1 MIKTKKLF
9 VLVFLL
15 LNCILFSACS
25 QSKEVDFVKKYKI
38 DLNTISDVTEV
49 LQKAIDE
56 LPDDG
61 VLFLQDGTYPLAGRI
76 VFKEN
81 MTFKLSDNAI
91 LLNCSQDKNPMMAY
105 NHPYKHNKAEGN
117 SNIIIEGGI
126 WDMNGQLDE
135 SGTPKNLPNAESIN
149 ALGIGYGSNITIR
162 NITFRDCYNGH
173 VIQVAGSDN
182 VLIENCRF
190 EGQSFRGSG
199 DKTREL
205 LQIEPGTVKGY
216 PYTLVQNKAPSTNVT
231 IRNCYFGGSENTPHY
246 MAAIGTHSQQA
257 GVKCSDIVI
266 EDCTFDNA
274 AYTAIHFMAYDRITI
289 RNNIFTITSDSEQ
302 IDRYGILADTYGSFI
317 DPTGAESTTDFTIEG
332 NTLGSLITKFPILM
346 DLLGSNAPVFDYMA
360 NCALT
365 NPSGLRLYKCFYPR
379 EEKTVYQF
387 FLENQDIQKAAYTE
401 QLYQSLRSEA
411 DFNTAQFMKI
421 MIERIPRYYGFDEA
435 NSFMDSFKNHLE
447 ELSVEDIEIIMDTYR
462 KNDQCVN
469 RGKHST
475 DVAEIN
481 RYIEE
486 HKKKECNQE

>member
-1 MIKTKKLF
+1 MKI
-9 VLVFLL
+9 
-15 LNCILFSACS
+15 NILTQFHGLSIIR
-25 QSKEVDFVKKYKI
+25 FVKNGEVRNMLFDEK
-38 DLNTISDVTEV
+38 DLNALENEDARDYFKEV
-49 LQKAIDE
+49 LQSYYGQNYRAAIVTLYSFVIYD
-56 LPDDG
+56 
-61 VLFLQDGTYPLAGRI
+61 LFIKLQTMANEG
-76 VFKEN
+76 
-81 MTFKLSDNAI
+81 
-91 LLNCSQDKNPMMAY
+91 DK
-105 NHPYKHNKAEGN
+105 KAEAKVKEIN
-117 SNIIIEGGI
+117 SMISDDEKYSKNENEIIQFYKEKCALYF
-126 WDMNGQLDE
+126 NKFDE
-135 SGTPKNLPNAESIN
+135 DIDYLKNCRNKCAHLKVNDNSLYRPND
-149 ALGIGYGSNITIR
+149 Y
-162 NITFRDCYNGH
+162 H
-173 VIQVAGSDN
+173 VRMLICSMFDN
-182 VLIENCRF
+182 VLSVKAPFITDLFSLAQTDVEKYAATITYIANDGLDDAIYRAIKNKYLERMTYDSMLKSYKTFIRLLFVSDNEDCRKNAHGLYAFSYAITKYAIE
-190 EGQSFRGSG
+190 
-199 DKTREL
+199 
-205 LQIEPGTVKGY
+205 KGY
-216 PYTLVQNKAPSTNVT
+216 TQIFSESGVVKLFSRIMVDSLKEYTPR
-231 IRNCYFGGSENTPHY
+231 RN
-246 MAAIGTHSQQA
+246 A
-257 GVKCSDIVI
+257 
-266 EDCTFDNA
+266 
-274 AYTAIHFMAYDRITI
+274 
-289 RNNIFTITSDSEQ
+289 
-302 IDRYGILADTYGSFI
+302 
-317 DPTGAESTTDFTIEG
+317 
-332 NTLGSLITKFPILM
+332 LGSLITKFPILM